1 MDDKTESFIDSL
13 EQIKIRKPTDLIIQ
27 QIRRQISTGILRPG
41 DKLPPERDLAKRLS
55 VGRGYIREAIKKLEF
70 YGILKTIPHKGTI
83 VSSLGVRAL
92 EGLISNV
99 LELEKENFRSLVETR
114 LILETNA
121 ARLTA
126 MRATDDEIKIIEK
139 AHDDYRALAL
149 KGTPNIEIDFLFHLR
164 IAEFCKNQVLRSIIS
179 LITPD
184 IISYSMSIAGDQQGY
199 RKLSKFVMDEHLAIM
214 NAIISRQPT
223 QASNAMGRHL
233 NRILTLVIDIE
244 KQKDKFNI
252 STWIENYKAQHD
264 RPAS

>member
-1 MDDKTESFIDSL
+1 MNDNRDVFIESL
-13 EQIKIRKPTDLIIQ
+13 EQIEIRKPTELIIQ
-27 QIRRQISTGILRPG
+27 QIKRQIATGVLKPG

-55 VGRGYIREAIKKLEF
+55 VGRGYIREAIKRLEF

-83 VSSLGVRAL
+83 VSSLGVKAL

-99 LELEKENFRSLVETR
+99 LELERENFSSLVETR

-126 MRATDDEIKIIEK
+126 MRATDDEIIKIEK
-139 AHDDYRALAL
+139 AHDEYRELAL
-149 KGTPNIEIDFLFHLR
+149 KGIPNIEIDFLFHLR
-164 IAEFCKNQVLRSIIS
+164 IAEFCKNPVLRSIIS

-199 RKLSKFVMDEHLAIM
+199 RELSKFVINEHLAIM
-214 NAIISRQPT
+214 NAIMSRQPE

-233 NRILTLVIDIE
+233 NRILTLVTDIE
-244 KQKDKFNI
+244 KQKDAFDI
-252 STWIENYKAQHD
+252 YQWIENYKAQHD

>member
-1 MDDKTESFIDSL
+1 MDDKADAFIESL
-13 EQIKIRKPTDLIIQ
+13 EQIEIRKPTELIIQ
-27 QIRRQISTGILRPG
+27 QIKRQISTGVLKPG

-83 VSSLGVRAL
+83 VSSLGVKAL

-99 LELEKENFRSLVETR
+99 LELERENFRSLVETR

-126 MRATDDEIKIIEK
+126 LRATDDEIDKIQK
-139 AHDDYRALAL
+139 AHDEYRKLAL
-149 KGTPNIEIDFLFHLR
+149 KGTPNIEIDFLFHLS

-199 RKLSKFVMDEHLAIM
+199 LKLSKFVIDEHLAIM
-214 NAIISRQPT
+214 NAILSREPE
-223 QASNAMGRHL
+223 QASNAMSRHL
-233 NRILTLVIDIE
+233 TRILTLVTDIE
-244 KQKDKFNI
+244 KQKGEFDIIK
-252 STWIENYKAQHD
+252 WIENYKA
-264 RPAS
+264 RLGSPIT